1 MLEAFAIAFLLSVG
15 FIRLLMPV
23 AVRVGFVDAPCLRKR
38 HDGQIPL
45 VGGLGIYA
53 TLLPLCLIFPFWQAQ
68 NGLWLIALGL
78 PLLMIGLADDRW
90 QLSARMRFAVEI
102 ACSLVAIQYCGIR
115 LEDIGHL
122 LPQVGGTL
130 VLLSIPLSVVGI
142 VGVINAINMTDGVD
156 GLAGGL
162 AALTF
167 AALAWLALP
176 NDPAVALQLV
186 SFVAVLVGFLV
197 FNSRFFGRKRAVIF
211 MGDGGAI
218 FIGFALAWYLI
229 MLSQG
234 PNAAYSPATALWLF
248 AVPLLDTLTIMTRRI
263 RHGQSPFAADREH
276 LHHIL
281 LLAGFGAN
289 RTVLIILGAHSLFI
303 LCGLANIWFKAPD
316 WVTFGLFAVLFAA
329 YYASMTHAWKIM
341 KKVKSFREWAGF
353 EDRRNED
360 RGTTGR
366 RSSAERRQAQL
377 PLSMAD
383 RRTATNRRSGK
394 DRA

>member
-1 MLEAFAIAFLLSVG
+1 MIEVFFIAFLLSIG
-15 FIRLLMPV
+15 FIRILIPAAL
-23 AVRVGFVDAPCLRKR
+23 RVGFVDAPCLRKR

-53 TLLPLCLIFPFWQAQ
+53 TLLPLCLILPFWQAR
-68 NGLWLIALGL
+68 NGVWLITLGL
-78 PLLMIGLADDRW
+78 PLLLTGLADDRW
-90 QLSARMRFAVEI
+90 QLSARMRIFVEI
-102 ACSLVAIQYCGIR
+102 GCSLVAIQYCGVR

-130 VLLSIPLSVVGI
+130 VLLSVPLSVI
-142 VGVINAINMTDGVD
+142 SMVGVINAINMTDGVD

-162 AALTF
+162 STLTF
-167 AALAWLALP
+167 AALAWLAVP
-176 NDPAVALQLV
+176 SDPAVALQLV

-197 FNSRFFGRKRAVIF
+197 FNSRFFGRKRASIF

-229 MLSQG
+229 TLSQG
-234 PNAAYSPATALWLF
+234 PNAVYSPATALWLF
-248 AVPLLDTLTIMTRRI
+248 AMPLLDTLTIMTRRM

-289 RTVLIILGAHSLFI
+289 RTVLIILAAHSLFI
-303 LCGLANIWFKAPD
+303 LCGFANIWFKAPD
-316 WVTFGLFAVLFAA
+316 WVTFGLFVVLFAA
-329 YYASMTHAWKIM
+329 YYATMSHAWRVM
-341 KKVKSFREWAGF
+341 KKIKSFREWAGF

-377 PLSMAD
+377 PFATAD
-383 RRTATNRRSGK
+383 RRTAANRRSGK
-394 DRA
+394 ERA